1 MTFEEANAKA
11 SELWDASTQAT
22 LALDAISGG
31 GAMGLTPDAVKE
43 TAEWRELRAESAA
56 AFQRLRTFNAWYVR
70 TFKRELA
77 AERAA
82 RYGRVA

>member
-11 SELWDASTQAT
+11 SELWDTSTQAT
-22 LALDAISGG
+22 RALDAISGG
-31 GAMGLTPDAVKE
+31 GPMGLTPDAVKA
-43 TAEWRELRAESAA
+43 TAEWRALRAESAA

-70 TFKRELA
+70 AFKRELA
-77 AERAA
+77 ADRAA